1 MAFTVRTFDSSGSFI
16 DELSNLVSVEF
27 SIGPNGP
34 EMAAG
39 SVARVVNGA
48 LNAQLHHTR
57 LVPGGKAAFVEI
69 VDDEFPYAFLGRLKH
84 LPQSTGD
91 AAASLD
97 VTGPHGWLQ
106 FAPLDVRAPETGDA
120 GKLVE
125 RAITRQP
132 ADVRLEIGR
141 IHAGAPVA
149 IGGDGG
155 SLWDLISSVQTESGE
170 RAFMTAMPGRA
181 RLRFDWLPGEPAQD
195 LRGAVQLI
203 EEENCD
209 VDYDTEFDLTPGPT
223 EPTNEDDLGPAAVAE
238 RNTLMVNAR
247 ITDFALWP
255 KLRIGAL
262 VSTRFNDSLGL
273 FTEAEAVVEH
283 ITYGVAPERS
293 VDAVM
298 RLWRSA

>member
-16 DELSNLVSVEF
+16 DELTNLVSVEF

-34 EMAAG
+34 EMAVAT
-39 SVARVVNGA
+39 VARVVDGM
-48 LNAQLHHTR
+48 LNPQLHHTR

-91 AAASLD
+91 AAVSLD
-97 VTGPHGWLQ
+97 VTGPHAWLQ
-106 FAPLDVRAPETGDA
+106 LAPLDVRAPETGSA
-120 GKLVE
+120 GHLVQ
-125 RAITRQP
+125 RAINRQP

-141 IHAGAPVA
+141 IHAGTPVS

-155 SLWDLISSVQTESGE
+155 SLWDLIASVQTETGE
-170 RAFMTAMPGRA
+170 RAFMTPMPCRA
-181 RLRFDWLPGEPAQD
+181 RLRFDWLSAEPTQD

-203 EEENCD
+203 EGENVE
-209 VDYDTEFDLTPGPT
+209 VDYDTEFDQTPGPA
-223 EPTNEDDLGPAAVAE
+223 EPTNVDDLGPVSVAE
-238 RNTLMVNAR
+238 RNTIMVNAR
-247 ITDFALWP
+247 ITDSALWP

-262 VSTRFNDSLGL
+262 VSTRFNDVMGL
-273 FTEAEAVVEH
+273 FTEAEAVVEQ

-293 VDAVM
+293 VDAVL
-298 RLWRSA
+298 RLWRTS